1 VPAFNVFNE
10 KMDLLNSME
19 QEELKPVSIT
29 TINPEDFVPESW
41 PVQPG
46 DYRVLHPRAVIALL
60 LLGQAPYAE
69 LDFAARTDAICLIGR
84 LTTENIGVE
93 HVVKNL
99 ISNPF
104 IRHLVISGDEIAGHR
119 PADALIKLKIHGMN
133 KGGRIIEAAGARPVL
148 KNILPAEVEHFRRQI
163 TVHDLTGCR
172 DKNMIENTIR
182 SLTQPR
188 PEPFSHGLHVRLVDI
203 IEASPAKRLHLDP
216 AGYFVILADQGKTN
230 PLHVE
235 HYRNN
240 GQLAHII
247 AGKDAATICSTL
259 LEMKF
264 VSRLDHAAYL
274 GRELAKAEHSLAAGT
289 PYVQDRAQG
298 ETC

>member
-1 VPAFNVFNE
+1 
-10 KMDLLNSME
+10 MDLLTSME
-19 QEELKPVSIT
+19 QEEIEPASIT
-29 TINPEDFVPESW
+29 TITPADFVPESW

-46 DYRVLHPRAVIALL
+46 DYLVLHPRAWIAVL
-60 LLGQAPYAE
+60 LLGQAPYEE
-69 LDFAARTDAICLIGR
+69 LDFAARSNAICLIGR
-84 LTTENIGVE
+84 MTTENIGVE

-104 IRHLVISGDEIAGHR
+104 IRHLVITGDEIAGHR
-119 PADALIKLKIHGMN
+119 PADALIKLKMHGIN
-133 KGGRIIEAAGARPVL
+133 ESRGIIEAAGARPVL
-148 KNILPAEVEHFRRQI
+148 KNILPAEAEHFRKQI
-163 TVHDLTGCR
+163 TVHDLTGCV
-172 DKNMIENTIR
+172 DKNVIEKTIL
-182 SLTQPR
+182 SLAEPR
-188 PEPFSHGLHVRLVDI
+188 PEFFSHGLRVRLVDT

-240 GQLAHII
+240 GQLAHIV
-247 AGKDAATICSTL
+247 AGQDAATICSTL
-259 LEMKF
+259 LEMKL

-274 GRELAKAEHSLAAGT
+274 GRELAKAEHSLATGT